1 MCYTLAM
8 IFHIRESDQSSHSV
22 FNSRISNAARGFCL
36 KKRYTPLNTLHI
48 SVQRPKTLLQPDLKA
63 ETTLAPYTSLWHGVS
78 SKETVKK
85 PYFYKSK

>member
-48 SVQRPKTLLQPDLKA
+48 SVQRPKTPLQPDLKA

-78 SKETVKK
+78 SKETEKAI
-85 PYFYKSK
+85 FLQE